1 MPQAFKLPTRLPL
14 GAALLLCLHLPAQA
28 AGPTGLLNDTGQTT
42 CYNGSAMEA
51 CSSANTGDSTTY
63 KRQDGR
69 FGRDVAGMSK
79 VGGGAGGFDFTRICF
94 NGDAQGSGTCTGT
107 GTLVANTTGAATVSP
122 STDWAC
128 TKDNVTNLIWSLQS
142 QTATWNTANVATY
155 PDAGHNSASRCGFS
169 TGWRLP
175 TRRELLSIV
184 HNGLATGPMVDTSY
198 FPSTVDDLYWTSDPY
213 APGPSN
219 AWVVNF
225 DNGRTDAGSKGGTVY
240 VRLVRSGQ

>member
-1 MPQAFKLPTRLPL
+1 MPQAFKLPTRLAL

-28 AGPTGLLNDTGQTT
+28 QPTGLLNDTGQTT
-42 CYNGSAMEA
+42 CFNGSAMEA
-51 CSSANTGDSTTY
+51 CSYANTGDAATY

-69 FGRDVAGMSK
+69 FGRDVAGVTK

-94 NGDAQGSGTCTGT
+94 NGGAQGSGTCTGS
-107 GTLVANTTGAATVSP
+107 LVANTTGTASGSP
-122 STDWAC
+122 GTDWAC

-142 QTATWNTANVATY
+142 QAATWNAATVPTY
-155 PDAGHNSASRCGFS
+155 PDAGHNSANRCGFS

-184 HNGLATGPMVDTSY
+184 HNGLPDYSTAMVDVAY
-198 FPSTVDDLYWTSDPY
+198 FPSTFANVYWTSDPY
-213 APGPSN
+213 APYPSG
-219 AWVVNF
+219 AWIVNF
-225 DNGRTDAGSKGGTVY
+225 YYGHAFAYYKTGTYY